1 MILDIERNNKKLE
14 ICFSSTT
21 GNIDIAA
28 RKTEKFLIENSLK
41 DIAFDVILVMREA
54 LTNAVKYGSGENS
67 KKKIKYSLKIQS
79 DSLIMRVEDEGKGF
93 DWKKKLKKGI
103 PMTDSSNGRGLAI
116 MKSYFHIIEYNK
128 KGNILILHKKI
139 LNGGANGKKSNKKNI
154 QAG

>member
-1 MILDIERNNKKLE
+1 MQMILDVERKYKKLE

-21 GNIDIAA
+21 DNIDIAA
-28 RKTEKFLIENSLK
+28 METEKFLAENSLK

-54 LTNAVKYGSGENS
+54 LINAVKYGSGENL
-67 KKKIKYSLKIQS
+67 KKKIKYSLKNQGNF
-79 DSLIMRVEDEGKGF
+79 LVMKVEDEGEGF
-93 DWKKKLKKGI
+93 DWKKKLKQGI

-128 KGNILILHKKI
+128 KGNILTLHKKI

-154 QAG
+154 